1 MLHILKKT
9 FSSVPVEFHISQKFS
24 KIENAAQLVSLKFPG
39 NIIYV
44 NKENGEKYN
53 KDILKYLN
61 SNILGFDTEFMI
73 NFDENCNNYEYLS
86 KNRKKKAIEELPNI
100 ILNKEKNKRITN
112 LISDQSCIK
121 KSKNINSNNKC
132 VEISKDNTD
141 YYADTY
147 ITTTKNGCGLK
158 GESKYIQTNTY
169 INKPRKMIENKKLC
183 LIQLCSN
190 DICFVFNIN
199 DLNGDIPLSVKT
211 ILENNKII
219 KVCHDIK
226 NDQDMLLSKNIE
238 INNVFDLYNYSIDNY
253 IYPPSLQN
261 LVKTY
266 LKKHLDKE
274 YRLSNWLCK
283 NLNEKQIIYAANDS
297 YASREVYIAL
307 EKKNKNDQTFFIN
320 LNNENDYVKH
330 SEVNKKC
337 LGGNREYEKLPSK
350 NRIVQNDINH
360 EMLNDKNNAIFNKSS
375 QNEKASQFL
384 QLEKTFDDKTK
395 KESDT
400 LCETKKGSDKLCG
413 TKKGS
418 DKLCETKKG
427 YEYIEKDKLYI
438 INNLKN
444 KIKVTC
450 SKINNISFVEEMHYS
465 NGSYKIILGLKDV
478 ENNSY
483 LIKLHSWNYDHEI
496 KCCSEILS
504 YIQNMTII

>member
-9 FSSVPVEFHISQKFS
+9 FSSVPVEFHISQKFA
-24 KIENAAQLVSLKFPG
+24 KIETAAQLVSLKFPG

-44 NKENGEKYN
+44 NEENAEKYN

-86 KNRKKKAIEELPNI
+86 KNRKKKAIEEISNI
-100 ILNKEKNKRITN
+100 ILNKETNKRIPN
-112 LISDQSCIK
+112 IISDQTCIK
-121 KSKNINSNNKC
+121 KSKNQNSNNKY
-132 VEISKDNTD
+132 VETSNDNTD
-141 YYADTY
+141 YCADTY
-147 ITTTKNGCGLK
+147 IATSKNERILK
-158 GESKYIQTNTY
+158 GDFKSIQTSSY
-169 INKPRKMIENKKLC
+169 IDKPRKIIENKKLC

-190 DICFVFNIN
+190 DICFVFNVN
-199 DLNGDIPLSVKT
+199 NLKGDIPLSVKT
-211 ILENNKII
+211 ILENDKII

-226 NDQDMLLSKNIE
+226 NDQDMFLSKNIE

-261 LVKTY
+261 LVKKY

-274 YRLSNWLCK
+274 FRLSNWLCK
-283 NLNEKQIIYAANDS
+283 NLNENQIIYAANDS

-307 EKKNKNDQTFFIN
+307 EKQNKIDQSSFIN
-320 LNNENDYVKH
+320 LNSENCYIKH
-330 SEVNKKC
+330 NEVNQTC
-337 LGGNREYEKLPSK
+337 SGENREYEKLPLK
-350 NRIVQNDINH
+350 NKTVQNDINH
-360 EMLNDKNNAIFNKSS
+360 EMINNQNNAIFNKSP
-375 QNEKASQFL
+375 QNEKANQCL
-384 QLEKTFDDKTK
+384 QLEKPLDDKTEK
-395 KESDT
+395 KNDQ
-400 LCETKKGSDKLCG
+400 LCETQ
-413 TKKGS
+413 
-418 DKLCETKKG
+418 KG

-465 NGSYKIILGLKDV
+465 NGSYKNFLGLKNI

-496 KCCSEILS
+496 KCCNEILS